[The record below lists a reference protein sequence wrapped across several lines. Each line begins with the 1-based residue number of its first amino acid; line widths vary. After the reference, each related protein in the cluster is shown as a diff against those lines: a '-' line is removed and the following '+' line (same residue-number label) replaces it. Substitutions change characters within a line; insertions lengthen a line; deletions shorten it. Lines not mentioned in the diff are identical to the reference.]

1 MQTSAVQHG
10 VRQRFVCGMDTA
22 DELANVPARSRRL
35 ATRMAPME
43 TGWLELGL
51 DERNRQWAN
60 GRRGQCA
67 VEIAGA
73 GRGMCRQ

>member
-1 MQTSAVQHG
+1 MQTSAR
-10 VRQRFVCGMDTA
+10 VRRRFVCGMDTA
-22 DELANVPARSRRL
+22 DQLANVPARSRRL

-43 TGWLELGL
+43 TGWLELGIH
-51 DERNRQWAN
+51 ERNRQGN